1 LQTKFV
7 FDVEIAKHGNTF
19 ISIDH
24 FEIPESKITFLF
36 GESGIGKTMI
46 SKAIYG
52 LLDPAVLD
60 IRINNTGYPAYL
72 QQEDTRRIQENGFF
86 VFQEPSTHLNPLLKL
101 RDQIKEGSLQSAP
114 DERKILQHLWNTDR
128 DGAIR
133 KILEVYPKPYRPS
146 GGEKQRILLAM
157 AFKKISLMQAQQ
169 TQPPDCLFVFD
180 EPTGNL
186 DNNFRNLFLQ
196 LLLEKFRQFP
206 FSAIFITHDYSIIS
220 EIYRKHADLRERI
233 AFRELSL
240 KEEGLILQNFAPR
253 AYLEWLKAENQASFF
268 QNNGKESV
276 FKIRGGYEVFGK
288 KMIISRDQTRK
299 NYGKLQINRG
309 EMVYLKAAS
318 GVGKTTLAKV
328 VMGLQD
334 SKNLEMIIGRWK
346 FTDKT
351 PKSAWRYNIWGKKI
365 GMVFQHADEALNL
378 NSTVKEVFGGLPA
391 KTKITD
397 EGIRQRLQEMFD
409 FPITESFLRKKVAL
423 LSGGQKQRLNLIRTL
438 ILDTDLIILDEPLNG
453 LDFLSIKKIVAALQQ
468 KQREGKA
475 ILMISHNEEIFDAV
489 IPEENVY
496 YLYGD

>member
-1 LQTKFV
+1 MSLKFQV
-7 FDVEIAKHGNTF
+7 QIAKQGNTF

-24 FEIPESKITFLF
+24 FEIPQGKITFLF

-46 SKAIYG
+46 SKAVYG

-60 IRINNTGYPAYL
+60 IRINNMDYPAYL
-72 QQEDTRRIQENGFF
+72 QQAFTRRIQETGFF

-101 RDQIKEGSLQSAP
+101 GDQIREGSLRGAP
-114 DERKILQHLWNTDR
+114 YERDILRHLWDGER
-128 DGAIR
+128 DETIR

-146 GGEKQRILLAM
+146 GAEKQRILLAM

-169 TQPPDCLFVFD
+169 TKPDDSLFVFD

-196 LLLEKFRQFP
+196 LLLEKFRRFP

-220 EIYRKHADLRERI
+220 EIYNNHTDLRERI

-240 KEEGLILQNFAPR
+240 KEEGLILQDFAPR
-253 AYLEWLKAENQASFF
+253 AYLEWLKAEKPVSSFRNRG
-268 QNNGKESV
+268 QENV
-276 FKIRGGYEVFGK
+276 LKIHGGYEVFGK

-299 NYGKLQINRG
+299 NYGMLQIHRG

-318 GVGKTTLAKV
+318 GAGKTTLAKV
-328 VMGLQD
+328 IMGLQD
-334 SKNLEMIIGRWK
+334 CKNLEMVIGRWK
-346 FTDKT
+346 FTGKT
-351 PKSAWRYNIWGKKI
+351 PKTAWRYHIWGEKI

-378 NSTVKEVFGGLPA
+378 NSTVKEVFKGLPGSRK
-391 KTKITD
+391 KTAED
-397 EGIRQRLQEMFD
+397 IRQRLQEMFD
-409 FPITESFLRKKVAL
+409 FPVTGSFLKKKVAL
-423 LSGGQKQRLNLIRTL
+423 LSGGQKQRLNLLRTL

-453 LDFLSIKKIVAALQQ
+453 LDFVSIKKVIAALQT
-468 KQREGKA
+468 KQQEGKA
-475 ILMISHNEEIFDAV
+475 ILMISHNEEIFDALV
-489 IPEENVY
+489 PPESVY